1 MVTGSLKPL
10 TAFLSLDSKAQLA
23 AKAELQDAAKR
34 INKAHDNEVYNDK
47 GDLVPNSSIGD
58 AVALLLD
65 AAFDRDIAKL
75 NTLKQFAYVNQ
86 YGLEGGEYKLVDADI
101 KRIEE
106 KLEEVRAKR
115 EEAVKQLVPQAIQL
129 DSTFGVV
136 GTKGIYKEATVEEVT
151 KVAEEKVETG
161 VDKNTTQF
169 YLSNVPKDTPVDIK
183 VLNSAIMHDTHKAK
197 NVNPNLATVLSGQMY
212 SRVMQALPQQLEVRV
227 LHATDPRALE
237 HWSKGRYGWF
247 NSNEGGKPVIYLTA
261 DANGNFPPAIAIHE
275 LLHAVTFVALEKND
289 TPAAQE
295 INAIREQF
303 VDFLAKQGITPTDV
317 VAYAIQNNHEFV
329 STVFERPEVAMLL
342 NQMKVKATRKRGL
355 ADFVRAISKLISQAF
370 GVKPTVL
377 SKGEITGLEALIGS
391 VATLTNKAYN
401 TSAYNLDIVP
411 SNILGASLRRAQQ
424 TVKAMNLTDLM
435 DTLKGTGTNFDA
447 QIKEAMAEFALPVF
461 DRMDSGLFNSIGLSS
476 DPEFVWQDAIA
487 TNTTVTTDKAVLSG
501 YILQPLE
508 RFAVEAVYAATKAV
522 AKERG
527 LSISYAELDKAFSQA
542 RNKIKPKDLHKG
554 DWSKATNAEK
564 AIAQSKWD
572 HLFKITPERDHL
584 ARFASM
590 VSGSAEVHNLLS
602 NVKTQPTNS
611 VDKSA
616 DINEKVQA
624 YVMKAVEF
632 IAQYISGVKSGS
644 PVSEYVKSALKSVA
658 KVDLKYRGGIL
669 NTVANQISNVED
681 KIDNAVSKAR
691 RKVAKKIPPMKSTT
705 VPEVTLVRDVAT
717 SALEG
722 NLMDNLKNTREL
734 ILNTSEGKL
743 GFWGELVNEISE
755 NTPFKTVIEKLSRHV
770 KKTSQDKELE
780 KEYTIKNVLST
791 FKDGGK
797 KLKRKTRES
806 LTHLM
811 TADAAVLLGTYT
823 PKQIHRMYNNPSYLN
838 SLISQHASAVM
849 ALDTRGTELISRSK
863 DLARYMVTG
872 LGPENNDLAH
882 NATLIAMGAGTAT
895 KMALKDVDPNLVGA
909 IDSLVSLYAIRYTP
923 SEVKAEISEVMG
935 TELSRGDVNGIEA
948 ILKFHKGLADEARD
962 ELFKDNPLSMTKG
975 YIPEITNPNHEIRF
989 AKTDEEAKNFKDQ
1002 FFREVKV
1009 LEPNPLARGSKVRMF
1024 LSEDA
1029 GLTRLI
1035 SGTLELFGKNPRG
1048 TEADVDVATV
1058 LKASQAKQRT
1068 LHRDSNYDPYTGTG
1082 ASALI
1087 PKYDLDGNV
1096 IGYRY
1101 EMSNYEQDS
1110 LLGRDNDFANILG
1123 QYAATNF
1130 NKMHVPYNNRMV
1142 VDALV
1147 SEKQKNYDSHPDR
1160 FVAVGF
1166 NVRDKELAKLWDL
1179 LPQDTR
1185 DYVRE
1190 VTGKSML
1197 YIPKEVLLPVF
1208 GYQKY
1213 SVTQGFD
1220 KPRSERN
1227 LYERVYVALFKAVFG
1242 NNARVYGART
1252 ERGMQSAV
1260 ALTKNFVVIRN
1271 LRTLAMNILSNTFLL
1286 QAHGIGLADIIKDT
1300 VYALRA
1306 GMQHRKDN
1314 AMLTAKRQMLYT
1326 GLGNR
1331 KQLEQ
1336 EVLRLEQAIDNNPL
1350 AEFINEGMMPSIVDD
1365 VALNQDDAFS
1375 FKSALERKFEKQL
1388 NKIPAGVRTA
1398 AEWLMV
1404 SPSTPLYQLLNNTT
1418 QLSDFTAKYVMYNY
1432 YRNNIAKKDRLD
1444 HDAAIQIASDNFI
1457 NYDMPTSK
1465 GMQYLNDMGII
1476 MFSKYN
1482 LRIQKALFRLLERKP
1497 ARALLQALVMHH
1509 GTDIPYGI
1517 DPIVWNQIGF
1527 PFREGALAFPS
1538 VLDEPIIMNMAT
1550 SIL

>member
-1 MVTGSLKPL
+1 
-10 TAFLSLDSKAQLA
+10 
-23 AKAELQDAAKR
+23 
-34 INKAHDNEVYNDK
+34 
-47 GDLVPNSSIGD
+47 
-58 AVALLLD
+58 
-65 AAFDRDIAKL
+65 
-75 NTLKQFAYVNQ
+75 
-86 YGLEGGEYKLVDADI
+86 
-101 KRIEE
+101 
-106 KLEEVRAKR
+106 
-115 EEAVKQLVPQAIQL
+115 
-129 DSTFGVV
+129 
-136 GTKGIYKEATVEEVT
+136 
-151 KVAEEKVETG
+151 
-161 VDKNTTQF
+161 
-169 YLSNVPKDTPVDIK
+169 
-183 VLNSAIMHDTHKAK
+183 
-197 NVNPNLATVLSGQMY
+197 
-212 SRVMQALPQQLEVRV
+212 
-227 LHATDPRALE
+227 
-237 HWSKGRYGWF
+237 
-247 NSNEGGKPVIYLTA
+247 
-261 DANGNFPPAIAIHE
+261 
-275 LLHAVTFVALEKND
+275 
-289 TPAAQE
+289 
-295 INAIREQF
+295 
-303 VDFLAKQGITPTDV
+303 
-317 VAYAIQNNHEFV
+317 
-329 STVFERPEVAMLL
+329 
-342 NQMKVKATRKRGL
+342 
-355 ADFVRAISKLISQAF
+355 
-370 GVKPTVL
+370 
-377 SKGEITGLEALIGS
+377 
-391 VATLTNKAYN
+391 
-401 TSAYNLDIVP
+401 
-411 SNILGASLRRAQQ
+411 
-424 TVKAMNLTDLM
+424 MNLTDLM
-435 DTLKGTGTNFDA
+435 GQLKGTGTNFDA
-447 QIKEAMAEFALPVF
+447 QLKETMDEFALPIF
-461 DRMDSGLFNSIGLSS
+461 DRMDTGLFDSIGLSN
-476 DPEFVWQDAIA
+476 DPESVWQDAIA

-542 RNKIKPKDLHKG
+542 RNKIKPQDLFKG
-554 DWSKATNAEK
+554 DWSKATSAEK
-564 AIAQSKWD
+564 ATAQAKWD
-572 HLFKITPERDHL
+572 HLFKITQENDHL
-584 ARFASM
+584 ARFSSM
-590 VSGSAEVHNLLS
+590 VSGSAEVNALLA
-602 NVKTQPTNS
+602 NVKTNS
-611 VDKSA
+611 GNKVSKDA
-616 DINEKVQA
+616 DVNEKVQS

-632 IAQYISGVKSGS
+632 LAQLISGVKSGA

-658 KVDLKYRGGIL
+658 KVDLKYRGGIV
-669 NTVANQISNVED
+669 NEINARIVKVED
-681 KIDNAVSKAR
+681 KIDDAVMNTR
-691 RKVAKKIPPMKSTT
+691 RKVAKKIPAMVSTT
-705 VPEVTLVRDVAT
+705 VPEVTLVRNVAT
-717 SALEG
+717 SAIEG
-722 NLMDNLKNTREL
+722 TLMDNLKNTREI
-734 ILNTSEGKL
+734 ILNHSEGKL
-743 GFWGELVNEISE
+743 GFWGELVNEMAE
-755 NTPFKTVIEKLSRHV
+755 NTPFKDIVEKMSRHV
-770 KKTSQDKELE
+770 KKTSQTKELE

-791 FKDGGK
+791 FKDEGK

-811 TADAAVLLGTYT
+811 VADVSALLGAHT
-823 PKQIHRMYNNPSYLN
+823 PKQIHRMYHNPEYLN
-838 SLISQHASAVM
+838 SVISQQASVVM
-849 ALDTRGTELISRSK
+849 SLDTRGTQLISRSK
-863 DLARYMVTG
+863 DLARYMVTN
-872 LGPENNDLAH
+872 LGPENNDLAL
-882 NATLIAMGAGTAT
+882 NATLIAMGAGTAN
-895 KMALKDVDPNLVGA
+895 KIALKDVDPDLVAA

-923 SEVKAEISEVMG
+923 SDIKAEISSVMD

-1009 LEPNPLARGSKVRMF
+1009 LEPNPLARGDKVRMF

-1029 GLTRLI
+1029 GLTRMI
-1035 SGTLELFGKNPRG
+1035 SGTLEMFGKNPRG
-1048 TEADVDVATV
+1048 TDADVDVSVV
-1058 LKASQAKQRT
+1058 LKASQSKQRS
-1068 LHRDSNYDPYTGTG
+1068 LHANTSYDPYKGNGT
-1082 ASALI
+1082 SALI

-1101 EMSNYEQDS
+1101 EMSSYERDN

-1130 NKMHVPYNNRMV
+1130 NKMNVPFNNRMV

-1147 SEKQKNYDSHPDR
+1147 KEKQENYDAHPDR
-1160 FVAVGF
+1160 FVTVGF

-1190 VTGKSML
+1190 VTGKSVL
-1197 YIPKEVLLPVF
+1197 HIPKEVLLPVF

-1213 SVTQGFD
+1213 SATQGFD

-1227 LYERVYVALFKAVFG
+1227 LYEKVYVALFKAVFG

-1260 ALTKNFVVIRN
+1260 ALTKNFIVIRN
-1271 LRTLAMNILSNTFLL
+1271 LRTMSMNIISNTFLL

-1314 AMLTAKRQMLYT
+1314 ALLTAKRQMLYT
-1326 GLGNR
+1326 GLGNQ

-1336 EVLRLEQAIDNNPL
+1336 EVLRLEQAIANNPL

-1365 VALNQDDAFS
+1365 VALNQDDTFS

-1388 NKIPAGVRTA
+1388 SKIPAGVRTT

-1404 SPSTPLYQLLNNTT
+1404 SPSTPLYQFLNNTT

-1432 YRNNIAKKDRLD
+1432 YRNNVAKKARLD

-1476 MFSKYN
+1476 MFTKYN

-1497 ARALLQALVMHH
+1497 ARALLQALVMHN

-1517 DPIVWNQIGF
+1517 DPIIWNQLGI
-1527 PFREGALAFPS
+1527 PFREGAFAFPS
-1538 VLDEPIIMNMAT
+1538 VIDEPITMNMAT